1 MAILNTGWVLPCNL
15 LNAIW
20 VILGFVALGILI
32 YLFCCIVV
40 DGFNFNVLML
50 IVIFIALAGMFVSFL
65 IDGAE
70 KSYSICL
77 TDMTLKELETEYE
90 PYDID
95 GLILK
100 CTKIKKG
107 EMK

>member
-1 MAILNTGWVLPCNL
+1 MEIVNTSRVLPCNL
-15 LNAIW
+15 LNVIW
-20 VILGFVALGILI
+20 VILGLVALGILI
-32 YLFCCIVV
+32 YLLCVIMTEDFK
-40 DGFNFNVLML
+40 FNVLML
-50 IVIFIALAGMFVSFL
+50 IIIFTALLGMSVSFA
-65 IDGAE
+65 IDGTE
-70 KSYSICL
+70 KTYSTCL
-77 TDMTLKELETEYE
+77 IDMTLKELETEYE

>member
-1 MAILNTGWVLPCNL
+1 MEIVNTGWVVPCNL
-15 LNAIW
+15 PNTIW
-20 VILGFVALGILI
+20 AILGLVALGTLI
-32 YLFCCIVV
+32 YLLCVILTESFK
-40 DGFNFNVLML
+40 FNVLML
-50 IVIFIALAGMFVSFL
+50 AIAFSALLGMSVFYV

-70 KSYSICL
+70 KTYNICL

-90 PYDID
+90 PYHID